1 MGTMKMVEPA
11 RMRVSTGAGVEKS
24 SDWDGSTGVR
34 LTDWEATLSTDLAAT
49 SCLAPTTWQAIPFMS
64 DSFGARA
71 FPVGRSRHS
80 ILTGAACWAAA
91 APAKHTNTRTLIVV
105 FKD

>member
-1 MGTMKMVEPA
+1 MGTMKTVEPA

-24 SDWDGSTGVR
+24 SDCAGSTGR
-34 LTDWEATLSTDLAAT
+34 LTDWGATLSTDFAGA

-80 ILTGAACWAAA
+80 ILTGAACCAAA